1 MSELEVRELAKE
13 LFIKSY
19 KPDQYLTDKTEAY
32 TVSTIRNSIAVAKLF
47 YDVLNKEHNPNPSF
61 SNPPEDIL

>member
-1 MSELEVRELAKE
+1 MSKQEVRELAKE

-32 TVSTIRNSIAVAKLF
+32 TVSTIKNSIAVAKLF
-47 YDVLNKEHNPNPSF
+47 YDVLNKEEGTTLSF
-61 SNPPEDIL
+61 FNTPEDIL